1 MLALTM
7 LMLNSFLKERSP
19 SRGKAADASPHFQPW
34 RYSMGHKLL
43 SALALTG
50 GVLALAVTASAAA
63 SPTVIP
69 AGDFKWVAAPAPY
82 PSGWMLSILSG
93 DPKAAGSMYV
103 IRLKVPD
110 GGKIPVHEH
119 GKTETVTVI
128 SGTFLVA
135 IGSKF
140 DESKLKPL
148 EPGSFASI
156 PPGVPHYAQAKGET
170 VVQVSG
176 IGPEETKMIK

>member
-1 MLALTM
+1 
-7 LMLNSFLKERSP
+7 
-19 SRGKAADASPHFQPW
+19 
-34 RYSMGHKLL
+34 MGHKIL

-50 GVLALAVTASAAA
+50 GVLALVATASAAA
-63 SPTVIP
+63 APIVIP
-69 AGDFKWVAAPAPY
+69 AGDVKWSAAPAPY
-82 PSGWMLSILSG
+82 PNGWQVSVLAG
-93 DPKAAGSMYV
+93 DPKAAGSEYV

-119 GKTETVTVI
+119 GKTEMVTVI

-135 IGSKF
+135 IGTTF
-140 DESKLKPL
+140 DASKLKPL
-148 EPGSFASI
+148 EAGSFASI

-176 IGPEETKMIK
+176 IGPEETKML